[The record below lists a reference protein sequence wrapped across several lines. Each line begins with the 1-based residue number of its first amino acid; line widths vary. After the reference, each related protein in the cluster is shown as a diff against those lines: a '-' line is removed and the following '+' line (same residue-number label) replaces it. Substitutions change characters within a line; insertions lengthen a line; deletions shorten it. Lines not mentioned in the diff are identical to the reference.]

1 MSDAPQTKSA
11 ALDITTK
18 ALAAVALPLALWALN
33 LAGERAQ
40 THLRLQ
46 HLEAA
51 QEAHSAQLKAVEKT
65 LESLDTTARFILRDL
80 DALRRP

>member
-1 MSDAPQTKSA
+1 MS
-11 ALDITTK
+11 ALDLATK
-18 ALAAVALPLALWALN
+18 ALAALALPLALWALN

-46 HLEAA
+46 NLEAA
-51 QEAHSAQLKAVEKT
+51 QEAHSAQLKALEKT